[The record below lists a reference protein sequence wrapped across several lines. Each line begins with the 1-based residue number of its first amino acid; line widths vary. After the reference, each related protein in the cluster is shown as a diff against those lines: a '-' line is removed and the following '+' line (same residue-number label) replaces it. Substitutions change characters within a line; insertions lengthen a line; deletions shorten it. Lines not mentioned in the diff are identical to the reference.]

1 MIITKLNWD
10 QRNFKFEIL
19 QLHVGQEQTDP
30 TTDERAVPI
39 YQTPSYVF
47 RSCDHA
53 AARFELSDA
62 GNIYGCLT
70 NPSEYVFEKRIA
82 AIEGGVAELAVA
94 SGAAAVTYTILN
106 LAQNGT
112 ILFQP
117 KIYMVVHLILL
128 ENTLLKYGIE
138 TNFVAIFNE
147 EEIES
152 AINEKTKSLYIET
165 LGNPNS
171 DVVDIESITKIAH
184 KHKIPLVVDNTFAS

>member
-1 MIITKLNWD
+1 M
-10 QRNFKFEIL
+10 
-19 QLHVGQEQTDP
+19 
-30 TTDERAVPI
+30 PI
-39 YQTPSYVF
+39 YQPPSYVF
-47 RSCDHA
+47 RNCDHA
-53 AARFELSDA
+53 QRRFGFSDA

-70 NPSEYVFEKRIA
+70 NASEYVFEKRIA
-82 AIEGGVAELAVA
+82 TIEGGVAEVSRSIWCGRHLHINIKFSSKWDNIV
-94 SGAAAVTYTILN
+94 SD
-106 LAQNGT
+106 Q
-112 ILFQP
+112 

-152 AINEKTKSLYIET
+152 AINEKTKALYIET